1 MGQLHRVTCR
11 IAGTCQTA
19 PHGWHTYGDDVAEL
33 ADAWYSPAAAVQRL
47 VRLTTVGQWRI
58 MQPLRRADAAQRN
71 KEGLKQATS
80 AMPGPPTRPRTIQ
93 HYASKATNKV
103 QALHHVRPRV
113 LDLLHFGLRAC
124 RTGGPLQ
131 QHAAPQRCRQCAKPR
146 PSWRMAT
153 PRPSIH
159 GHVGRTNAGSVVAAK
174 KRWPNASPRI
184 QLYQRSQCTWQ
195 GSNPWRVCHCRT
207 CPCDPQG
214 RVGPQP

>member
-1 MGQLHRVTCR
+1 MRNCRGVLRPVQCPARKAGNRPPAQCHDCKRSRAAIQLR
-11 IAGTCQTA
+11 
-19 PHGWHTYGDDVAEL
+19 
-33 ADAWYSPAAAVQRL
+33 
-47 VRLTTVGQWRI
+47 
-58 MQPLRRADAAQRN
+58 
-71 KEGLKQATS
+71 
-80 AMPGPPTRPRTIQ
+80 
-93 HYASKATNKV
+93 ASKATNKV
-103 QALHHVRPRV
+103 QALHYVRLRV

-184 QLYQRSQCTWQ
+184 QLYHRSQCTWQ